1 MRLYATNFVPNFSA
15 DVPLKF
21 GLRGRGRCDVRNSLS
36 GWVVLIAAVFAY
48 ATPVRADAGFNAFL
62 KELRPD
68 AAAASI
74 TDATFDTAFQ
84 GMEPDLTIPD
94 LDLPGR
100 DKTGSAGQA
109 EFTKPPSEYLDK
121 AYMGRLSVSG
131 KQLEAKHRA
140 ALQAIEKESGV
151 DRYSL
156 LAIWGRETSYGNYTL
171 PKDAVRVLATLAYIG
186 RRKELFRKELIAAL
200 GMLQS
205 GVARADMKSSWAGAV
220 GLTQFMPSEYAPY
233 ARDADGDGKKDIF
246 RSVPDALGS
255 AGAQLAGKGWVRG
268 LPWGFEVRIPANADC
283 SLEGPLQAKPLSEWI
298 ALGFTRA
305 GGKAWPENLSTRPMY
320 MMSPAGGN
328 GPAFL
333 VTDNFKVFRQYNT
346 SDLYALFVGHLADRI
361 AGGGDF
367 EASWGTATQR
377 TKTIEDIQIRMKALG
392 YTVDKIDGK
401 IGSNSRMNIGKYQR
415 ANGLKVDCWPTDAVL
430 AHMRVNAAQ

>member
-1 MRLYATNFVPNFSA
+1 
-15 DVPLKF
+15 
-21 GLRGRGRCDVRNSLS
+21 VRNGLS
-36 GWVVLIAAVFAY
+36 GWVWVMAAAWVMVSPA
-48 ATPVRADAGFNAFL
+48 RADEGFNTFL
-62 KELRPD
+62 QGLRPD
-68 AAAASI
+68 AVAAGV
-74 TDATFDTAFQ
+74 TDAIFDAAFE
-84 GMEPDLTIPD
+84 GMEPDLSIPD

-121 AYMGRLSVSG
+121 AYMGRLSITG
-131 KQLEAKHRA
+131 KQLEAKHRV
-140 ALQAIEKESGV
+140 ALQAIEKQSGV

-171 PKDAVRVLATLAYIG
+171 PKDAVRVLATLAYVG

-220 GLTQFMPSEYAPY
+220 GLTQFMPSEYAPF

-255 AGAQLAGKGWVRG
+255 AGAQLQGKGWVAG
-268 LPWGFEVRIPANADC
+268 LPWGFEVRIPPKSDC
-283 SLEGPLQAKPLSEWI
+283 SLEGPMQAKPLSEWI

-305 GGKAWPENLSTRPMY
+305 GGKTWPETLQAVSMY
-320 MMSPAGGN
+320 MMSPAGAN
-328 GPAFL
+328 GPSFL

-367 EASWGTATQR
+367 EAPWGTAVQR
-377 TKTIEDIQIRMKALG
+377 TKTIEDIQTRMKALG

-401 IGSNSRMNIGKYQR
+401 IGSNSRMNIGKYQK

-430 AHMRVNAAQ
+430 EHMRTNAAK